1 MHEKEDSDSRAASL
15 GAAMS
20 SKGSCGQ
27 KEPGTERVL
36 STRSAQYIRK
46 MIIYLPFLRLLGL
59 EYYRRSYFVSNTL
72 FGGRSYEDPHAANE
86 QTEAERGEVTC
97 PRSHSRELESQDG
110 TLPPLFGG
118 MAAELPSQALQG
130 TFYPRK
136 SIV

>member
-20 SKGSCGQ
+20 SKGGCAQ
-27 KEPGTERVL
+27 KEPGTEL
-36 STRSAQYIRK
+36 STLSAQYIRK

-59 EYYRRSYFVSNTL
+59 EYYRKSYFVSNTL
-72 FGGRSYEDPHAANE
+72 FGGRSYEDPHAADE
-86 QTEAERGEVTC
+86 QTEAQRGEVTC